1 MTTETVSLHAFCKD
15 NDLSKTSVRRWL
27 IERGYSTS
35 DGLSPDAVS
44 AALGQFC
51 VKPEPEPP
59 TEPAAPAPMTI
70 HTGNHCTSID
80 LPNYQGMT
88 IDLGQ
93 FRDSEALI
101 IDDPMAVAAQ
111 FLQTADLIQGALGAD
126 IAAREQ
132 RLLRTKQ
139 AQQAVAAKAQELSLE
154 QRLYK
159 LQTGQLDQAQ
169 TDETSALADALTQLQ
184 SLGKPADE
192 TAAPGA

>member
-1 MTTETVSLHAFCKD
+1 MPNTSLSAFCKAH
-15 NDLSKTSVRRWL
+15 NLPKSSVYKFL
-27 IERGYSTS
+27 QGEGYSTA
-35 DGLSPDAVS
+35 DGLSSDAVT
-44 AALGQFC
+44 AASGYFLE
-51 VKPEPEPP
+51 VAPAPTAPEPP
-59 TEPAAPAPMTI
+59 AAPMGLSI
-70 HTGNHCTSID
+70 HAGNHCTTID

-88 IDLGQ
+88 VDLAQ

-132 RLLRTKQ
+132 RLQRTKQ

-159 LQTGQLDQAQ
+159 LQTGQLDQQQ
-169 TDETSALADALTQLQ
+169 TDETTALADALTQLQ

-192 TAAPGA
+192 PAASGA

>member
-1 MTTETVSLHAFCKD
+1 MTTENVSLHSFCKD
-15 NDLSKTSVRRWL
+15 HDLSKTSVRRWL
-27 IERGYSTS
+27 IDQGFSTS
-35 DGLSPDAVS
+35 DGLSTEAIT
-44 AALGQFC
+44 AATAQFC
-51 VKPEPEPP
+51 PQAEPEPP
-59 TEPAAPAPMTI
+59 AGAMTI
-70 HTGNHCTSID
+70 HAGNHCTTID

-88 IDLGQ
+88 VDLAQ

-132 RLLRTKQ
+132 RLQRTKQ

-159 LQTGQLDQAQ
+159 LQTGQLDQQQ
-169 TDETSALADALTQLQ
+169 TEETTALADALAQLQ
-184 SLGKPADE
+184 SLGKPAAE
-192 TAAPGA
+192 PAAPGA

>member
-1 MTTETVSLHAFCKD
+1 MTTEPVSLHAFCRD
-15 NDLSKTSVRRWL
+15 NGLAKTTVRRWL
-27 IERGYSTS
+27 NENNFSTS
-35 DGLSPDAVS
+35 DGLSPEAIAS
-44 AALGQFC
+44 ATAQFC
-51 VKPEPEPP
+51 PAPAP

-93 FRDSEALI
+93 FRDSSALV
-101 IDDPMAVAAQ
+101 IDDPLAVAAQ
-111 FLQTADLIQGALGAD
+111 FLKTADLIQGALGAD

-132 RLLRTKQ
+132 RLQATKQ

-169 TDETSALADALTQLQ
+169 TDETTALADALAALQ

-192 TAAPGA
+192 PAAPGA